1 MRRRPERAAAHATLA
16 PMPTRPAAARR
27 DHADDAPLA
36 GWCVVSLRPAGA
48 HAPLLRGARRLG
60 ATGLALSGL
69 RLAGRDDDAT
79 RRALD
84 AALACPRLIATSPAA
99 VRFADALR
107 PLSDA
112 AGAAWFAV
120 GAGSARALARRGVP
134 GARHP
139 ARMDAEGLLALPGLD
154 AAAFARDPRVGVLG
168 APGGREVLLPAL
180 RARGAEPRMAE
191 VYARAAPRRRPGDA
205 AAVLALDPARSLLA
219 LSSAEALGHVLDG
232 LPAAAADALRALPVL
247 AASPRLAD
255 VARARGCARVAAVA
269 ASARP
274 ADLLAAA
281 VAHATATAAATER

>member
-1 MRRRPERAAAHATLA
+1 
-16 PMPTRPAAARR
+16 MPTRPATPRHASADRARDPDR
-27 DHADDAPLA
+27 DDAPLA
-36 GWCVVSLRPAGA
+36 GWCIVSLRPAGE
-48 HAPLLRGARRLG
+48 HAPLLRAARRLG
-60 ATGLALSGL
+60 ARGLALSGL
-69 RLAGRDDDAT
+69 RLVARDDDAT

-84 AALACPRLIATSPAA
+84 VALACPRIIATSPAA

-107 PLSDA
+107 PLAGA

-120 GAGSARALARRGVP
+120 GAGSARALARAGVP

-168 APGGREVLLPAL
+168 APGGRGVLLPAL
-180 RARGAEPRMAE
+180 RARGAEPVAAE
-191 VYARAAPRRRPGDA
+191 VYARVAPRRRAGDA

-232 LPAAAADALRALPVL
+232 LPAAAAEALRALPVL
-247 AASPRLAD
+247 ASSARLAEL
-255 VARARGCARVAAVA
+255 ARDRGCHRVAAVA

-274 ADLLAAA
+274 ADLVAAA
-281 VAHATATAAATER
+281 VALARAAAR